1 MDSKRATILCIDDE
15 EPGLQVRRMLLESAG
30 YEVLC
35 ARSGAEGIKVFQAHP
50 VDAVVLDYW
59 MSGMNGIA
67 VAREIKRLSPGT
79 PIMILSAY
87 GTLLDETLG
96 LADIWLRKG
105 EEEPQYILNKL
116 QELLD
121 NRSSRQ
127 VHAATPPAANQ

>member
-1 MDSKRATILCIDDE
+1 MVSKRATILCIDDE

-30 YEVLC
+30 YHVLC
-35 ARSGAEGIKVFQAHP
+35 ARSGAEGIKVFESAP

-67 VAREIKRLSPGT
+67 VARELKRINPST

-121 NRSSRQ
+121 NK
-127 VHAATPPAANQ
+127 AAKQIQAAPPAASQ

>member
-1 MDSKRATILCIDDE
+1 MDPKRPTILCIDDE
-15 EPGLQVRRMLLESAG
+15 EPGLQVRRLLLESAG
-30 YEVLC
+30 YNVVC
-35 ARSGAEGIKVFQAHP
+35 ARSGAEGIKAFQSQPA
-50 VDAVVLDYW
+50 DAVVLDYW

-67 VAREIKRLSPGT
+67 VARELKRLSPNT

-105 EEEPQYILNKL
+105 EEEPQYILTKL

-121 NRSSRQ
+121 NRAARQ
-127 VHAATPPAANQ
+127 FQSVPPVANH

>member
-30 YEVLC
+30 YRVIC
-35 ARSGAEGIKVFQAHP
+35 ARSGVEGLKAFQSEP

-67 VAREIKRLSPGT
+67 VAREIKRLNSAT

-121 NRSSRQ
+121 NRAAKE
-127 VHAATPPAANQ
+127 VHTAPPSVKQ

>member
-1 MDSKRATILCIDDE
+1 MDSKRATILCVDDE

-30 YEVLC
+30 YNVVC
-35 ARSGAEGIKVFQAHP
+35 ARSGAEGINAFQAHRI
-50 VDAVVLDYW
+50 DAVVLDYW

-67 VAREIKRLSPGT
+67 VAKELKRLSPNT

-87 GTLLDETLG
+87 GTLLDESLG

-105 EEEPQYILNKL
+105 EEEPQYILTKL

-121 NRSSRQ
+121 NRVTRQ
-127 VHAATPPAANQ
+127 FQAAPPAANQ

>member
-30 YEVLC
+30 YRVLC
-35 ARSGAEGIKVFQAHP
+35 ARSGVDGIKVFQSEP

-67 VAREIKRLSPGT
+67 VARELKRLNPGT

-96 LADIWLRKG
+96 LADLWIRKG
-105 EEEPQYILNKL
+105 EEDPQYVLIKL
-116 QELLD
+116 QELLE
-121 NRSSRQ
+121 NRGARQ
-127 VHAATPPAANQ
+127 VHTSPPAANQ

>member
-30 YEVLC
+30 YVVVC
-35 ARSGAEGIKVFQAHP
+35 ARSGVEGIRIFQSQP

-67 VAREIKRLSPGT
+67 VAREIKRISADT

-105 EEEPQYILNKL
+105 EEEPQYVLAKL

-121 NRSSRQ
+121 NRAAKQ
-127 VHAATPPAANQ
+127 VPSEPPAANQ